1 MLKQTFPYILAVIGN
16 LTSLHSL
23 DLSHNCLED
32 LTHEAHIFDLPG
44 NLTNLYLS
52 NNQLRQLPTKS
63 IESAKQ
69 LKLVDVRSNN
79 IDTIDWEIVEKI
91 KQGTDF
97 NLNDNPLH
105 CDCKLRPLN
114 HYFTQ
119 FVTIPNVYK
128 EIRCETPKYLA
139 NQNLYE
145 ITDDYLNCADNDVV
159 SAVKDSSKPFDFDV
173 LPDIRFRQ
181 IL

>member
-1 MLKQTFPYILAVIGN
+1 M
-16 LTSLHSL
+16 
-23 DLSHNCLED
+23 
-32 LTHEAHIFDLPG
+32 
-44 NLTNLYLS
+44 
-52 NNQLRQLPTKS
+52 
-63 IESAKQ
+63 AKQ
-69 LKLVDVRSNN
+69 LKLVDVQDND
-79 IDTIDWEIVEKI
+79 IETIDWEIVEKI

-97 NLNDNPLH
+97 NLKNNPLH

-128 EIRCETPKYLA
+128 EIRCDAPKFLA
-139 NQNLYE
+139 NQELYE
-145 ITDDYLNCADNDVV
+145 IADDYLNCADDK
-159 SAVKDSSKPFDFDV
+159 VKKLQTMATAFDFDI